1 MSVSY
6 DHKKTTLCS
15 TIINVTI
22 PNFPCSFSKEL
33 VLFILRYKCI
43 VVVVKSKNNCDINKM
58 HILII

>member
-33 VLFILRYKCI
+33 YLLILRYKCI
-43 VVVVKSKNNCDINKM
+43 VAVKSKNNCDINK
-58 HILII
+58 IYNLII